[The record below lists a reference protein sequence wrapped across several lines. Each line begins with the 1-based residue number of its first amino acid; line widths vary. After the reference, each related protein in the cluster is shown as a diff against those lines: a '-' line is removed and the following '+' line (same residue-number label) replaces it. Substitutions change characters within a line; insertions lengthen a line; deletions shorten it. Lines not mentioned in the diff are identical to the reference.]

1 MLQVN
6 EVIIKK
12 LPHRLLRGKPYC
24 KFCAV
29 GHLPYKLKRQT
40 VHHFPE
46 VGKIVMCEA
55 AMIRS
60 KHHER

>member
-1 MLQVN
+1 MLQTN

-12 LPHRLLRGKPYC
+12 LPYRLLRDKPYC

-29 GHLPYKLKRQT
+29 GHLPSKLKRQT

-46 VGKIVMCEA
+46 VGKIVVCEA
-55 AMIRS
+55 ATIKPVS
-60 KHHER
+60 